1 MTLAIF
7 DLDNTLLNGDTDH
20 AWGVFLAAQGI
31 VDANAYRTANDRFY
45 QDYLNGELDV
55 FRYQRFVLKPLAQFS
70 MDELHAMRRRFMAS
84 HVQPM
89 LQTKAAEL
97 LHQHRSQG
105 HTLMI
110 ITATN
115 HFITRPIADLLGIE
129 HLIATNPEVVNGRFT
144 GEVSGTPSFRGG
156 KVTRL
161 EQWLSENNESLDGA
175 WFYSDSINDAP
186 LLKQVA
192 NPVVVD
198 PDSRLE
204 AMARE
209 RDWPVMSLRD

>member
-7 DLDNTLLNGDTDH
+7 DLDNTLLNGDSDH

-31 VDANAYRTANDRFY
+31 VDADAHRKAKDRFY

-55 FRYQRFVLKPLAQFS
+55 FRYQRFVLEPLAQFS
-70 MDELHAMRRRFMAS
+70 LDELHAMRERFMAS

-89 LQTKAAEL
+89 LQAKAAEL

-144 GEVSGTPSFRGG
+144 GEVSGTPSFQGG

-161 EQWLSENNESLDGA
+161 KQWLSENDESLDGA

-186 LLKQVA
+186 LLEQVA

-198 PDSRLE
+198 PDPRLE
-204 AMARE
+204 AMAGE
-209 RDWPVMSLRD
+209 RGWPVMSLRD

>member
-1 MTLAIF
+1 MLSGSTSPLIRLAEEIALSHHERW
-7 DLDNTLLNGDTDH
+7 DGK
-20 AWGVFLAAQGI
+20 GYPQGLAERDIPLSGRI
-31 VDANAYRTANDRFY
+31 VAVA
-45 QDYLNGELDV
+45 DV
-55 FRYQRFVLKPLAQFS
+55 FDALTHERPYKDAWS
-70 MDELHAMRRRFMAS
+70 MERVMNELHAMRERFMTS
-84 HVQPM
+84 NVQPM
-89 LQTKAAEL
+89 RQTKAAEL
-97 LHQHRSQG
+97 LQHHRSQG

-115 HFITRPIADLLGIE
+115 HFITEPIADLMGIE

-144 GEVSGTPSFRGG
+144 GEVSGTPSFQGG

-161 EQWLSENNESLDGA
+161 KQWLSENDETLDGA

-186 LLKQVA
+186 LLEQVA

-198 PDSRLE
+198 PDPRLE

-209 RDWPVMSLRD
+209 RGWPVMSLRD